1 MNLKRNN
8 MTSLKYLGWR
18 FKDRIYYPTRQFIKN
33 IWKFRKELSKH
44 YDWSYDLGL
53 FRRSIE
59 LSRDYIRDHGHEVVE
74 SSSKKVHKM
83 NRAIYLL
90 KRFEED
96 EFRDLA
102 EERLGY
108 EYVHG
113 NIWFEPCED
122 RSGSSYMRDDLTEE
136 QTQANREIFL
146 MSIEIQGEMWRELW
160 QIIQGQDYK
169 SFDKEIDFSKQFDGS
184 GLLGWWD

>member
-1 MNLKRNN
+1 MI
-8 MTSLKYLGWR
+8 SLKYLGWR
-18 FKDRIYYPTRQFIKN
+18 FKDRFYYPTKQFIKN

-44 YDWSYDLGL
+44 YDWSCDLGL

-59 LSRDYIRDHGHEVVE
+59 LSRDYIRDHGHEVVV
-74 SSSKKVHKM
+74 SSSKKVNMM

-90 KRFEED
+90 KRFEQD

-113 NIWFEPCED
+113 KTWFEPCED
-122 RSGSSYMRDDLTEE
+122 RPGSSYMRDDLTEQ

-146 MSIEIQGEMWRELW
+146 MSIEIQGEMWKELW
-160 QIIQGQDYK
+160 QTIQGQDYK
-169 SFDKEIDFSKQFDGS
+169 SFDKEIDFNKQFDGS
-184 GLLGWWD
+184 GIMGWWD